1 MAERSFSVAFGRAVK
16 RQRERLGMSQEAL
29 AEAADIHRTHVG
41 FIERGER
48 SPSVDVAAKVARA
61 LKMPL
66 SALIADAEAP
76 GGKRR

>member
-1 MAERSFSVAFGRAVK
+1 VK
-16 RQRERLGMSQEAL
+16 RQRERLGISQEGP

-48 SPSVDVAAKVARA
+48 SPTVDVAARVAKA

-66 SALIADAEAP
+66 SALVADAEA
-76 GGKRR
+76 KRR